1 MLKELN
7 FSCFSFHYPS
17 KNFYL
22 ISQKMRNSFNAFSIE
37 TSLFSEVAGNAPSQH
52 HPFQGN
58 ILYNLSEKV
67 KKKIDKNRILSK
79 NTYKPPVFVRPIAIF
94 VNY

>member
-1 MLKELN
+1 
-7 FSCFSFHYPS
+7 
-17 KNFYL
+17 
-22 ISQKMRNSFNAFSIE
+22 MRISFNAFSIE